1 MSSAE
6 DSENN
11 FKEQS
16 VEMDSGTSPE
26 SSSSSDPGTPSSHGL
41 PKAATRARK
50 KLNSDEEDSDF
61 VPEEILAK
69 KQEKAAKKA
78 ANEATS
84 SRRAVRKEY
93 ASYEAMRAPE
103 GARAKM
109 ALHLE
114 SPPKKSMPKKAGDK
128 KRARK
133 RIVYVVGR

>member
-1 MSSAE
+1 MSDPE
-6 DSENN
+6 DSQNDLR
-11 FKEQS
+11 EQS

-69 KQEKAAKKA
+69 KQEKAAKKS

-84 SRRAVRKEY
+84 SRKVVGKTY
-93 ASYEAMRAPE
+93 ASSASVRAPE
-103 GARAKM
+103 SARATM
-109 ALHLE
+109 TVE
-114 SPPKKSMPKKAGDK
+114 PPKKSLPKKAGEK
-128 KRARK
+128 KK
-133 RIVYVVGR
+133 SYT

>member
-1 MSSAE
+1 MTHPTSAPLYSIHRVSMSSAE

-11 FKEQS
+11 FREQS

-93 ASYEAMRAPE
+93 ASSEAMRAPE
-103 GARAKM
+103 SARATM
-109 ALHLE
+109 TLTLSH
-114 SPPKKSMPKKAGDK
+114 PKE
-128 KRARK
+128 
-133 RIVYVVGR
+133 VYA